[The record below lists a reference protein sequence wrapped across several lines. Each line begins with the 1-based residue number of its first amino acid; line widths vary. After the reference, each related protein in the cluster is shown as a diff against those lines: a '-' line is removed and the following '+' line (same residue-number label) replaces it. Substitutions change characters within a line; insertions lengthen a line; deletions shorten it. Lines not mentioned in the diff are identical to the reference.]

1 MSSEIT
7 DAVQIIHI
15 LFEGTDLFLRVAGVG
30 MKPLKQ
36 LTKLIAGMLMKE
48 KMEGKTSMKN
58 LLKRGGDMHV
68 FKFPQEQLKKVE
80 AMAKKYGILY
90 SLLPDFNKDGMREL
104 VFHAQS
110 LPRMNALIEKL
121 KAGQVMDLEEYFRN
135 TSDRD
140 IDKFYEENRGRK
152 SGEKE
157 MGGKEA
163 GAKETESMQKNTDKM
178 EPSTGSIGKEQ
189 KPAWMETGYLKI
201 KDIEAIPL
209 DQRLNILNHY
219 QSGEYDPVTITAKLV
234 IREEQ
239 DYVVVRLPRQMNQ
252 FIHIPKSDFWFPE
265 GSRTALA
272 FLKKKE
278 EMKIYGSHGDEIQ
291 SRKGMDIFHE
301 YFDTVNANIR
311 TAMEHKSE
319 KRVQEQ
325 SERESGKESGRT
337 EGTRPPETG
346 KAEVKNRIEKAA
358 KDNRTKDTA
367 AKTRNP
373 VKDLKEIKQPAK
385 GR

>member
-36 LTKLIAGMLMKE
+36 LTKLIMGILAKE

-90 SLLPDFNKDGMREL
+90 SLLPDFNKDGMREI
-104 VFHAQS
+104 VFHAES
-110 LPRMNALIEKL
+110 LPRMNALVEKL
-121 KAGQVMDLEEYFRN
+121 KAGQVMGLEEYFQN

-140 IDKFYEENRGRK
+140 IDKFYEGMQKGRMA
-152 SGEKE
+152 EKE
-157 MGGKEA
+157 TAGKEA
-163 GAKETESMQKNTDKM
+163 GNMQKSTDSRGY
-178 EPSTGSIGKEQ
+178 PVSGIGEGR
-189 KPAWMETGYLKI
+189 KPEWMETGYLKM

-209 DQRLNILNHY
+209 EQRLNILDHY
-219 QSGEYDPVTITAKLV
+219 QSGEYDPITITSKLV
-234 IREEQ
+234 IRQ
-239 DYVVVRLPRQMNQ
+239 TGDHVTVRLPRQSGK
-252 FIHIPKSDFWFPE
+252 FIRIPIEDFYFPE

-272 FLKKKE
+272 FLRKKE
-278 EMKIYGSHGDEIQ
+278 EMQVYTEHGSEMFTM
-291 SRKGMDIFHE
+291 KGNDIFHN

-311 TAMEHKSE
+311 TAVEHKSDE
-319 KRVQEQ
+319 RGREQ
-325 SERESGKESGRT
+325 GSREGDRT
-337 EGTRPPETG
+337 ERTAPEGTEKTASKG
-346 KAEVKNRIEKAA
+346 KAGTA
-358 KDNRTKDTA
+358 KDAAEKTGTAKDTA
-367 AKTRNP
+367 GKMRTAK
-373 VKDLKEIKQPAK
+373 KEIKQPMK

>member
-36 LTKLIAGMLMKE
+36 LTKLIMGILAKE

-68 FKFPQEQLKKVE
+68 FKFPKEQLKKVE

-90 SLLPDFNKDGMREL
+90 SLLPDFNKDGMREI
-104 VFHAQS
+104 VFHAES

-121 KAGQVMDLEEYFRN
+121 KAGQVMGLEEYFQN
-135 TSDRD
+135 TSGRD
-140 IDKFYEENRGRK
+140 IDKFYEEMKGRAA
-152 SGEKE
+152 E
-157 MGGKEA
+157 MGTKEA
-163 GAKETESMQKNTDKM
+163 ENRQGNTENKSYSVSGM
-178 EPSTGSIGKEQ
+178 GKEQ
-189 KPAWMETGYLKI
+189 KQPWMETGYLKM

-219 QSGEYDPVTITAKLV
+219 QSGEYDPITITSKLIV
-234 IREEQ
+234 EQ
-239 DYVVVRLPRQMNQ
+239 KEDHAVVRLPRQSGK
-252 FIHIPKSDFWFPE
+252 FIRIPIEDFYFPE

-278 EMKIYGSHGDEIQ
+278 EMKVYTELGDEMLAM
-291 SRKGMDIFHE
+291 KGNDIFHN

-311 TAMEHKSE
+311 TAVEHKSD
-319 KRVQEQ
+319 
-325 SERESGKESGRT
+325 EREMEQGSRENSKESGRAGRT
-337 EGTRPPETG
+337 SPPEAGATTKGRVEKTG
-346 KAEVKNRIEKAA
+346 AV
-358 KDNRTKDTA
+358 KDTA
-367 AKTRNP
+367 EKT
-373 VKDLKEIKQPAK
+373 KSTGKEIKQIKQPVK

>member
-15 LFEGTDLFLRVAGVG
+15 LFEGTDLFLRVTGKCL
-30 MKPLKQ
+30 KPVTQ
-36 LTKLIAGMLMKE
+36 LAKLIMGILAKE

-58 LLKRGGDMHV
+58 LLKRGSDMHV

-90 SLLPDFNKDGMREL
+90 SLLPDFNKDGMREI
-104 VFHAQS
+104 VFHAES

-121 KAGQVMDLEEYFRN
+121 KAGQVMGLEEYFQN
-135 TSDRD
+135 TSGRD
-140 IDKFYEENRGRK
+140 IDKFYEEMKGRAA
-152 SGEKE
+152 E
-157 MGGKEA
+157 MGTKEA
-163 GAKETESMQKNTDKM
+163 ENRQGNM
-178 EPSTGSIGKEQ
+178 ENKVYSVSGMGKEQ
-189 KPAWMETGYLKI
+189 KPEWMETGYLKM

-219 QSGEYDPVTITAKLV
+219 QSGEYDPITITSKL
-234 IREEQ
+234 IIEQ
-239 DYVVVRLPRQMNQ
+239 KEDHAVVRLPRQSGK
-252 FIHIPKSDFWFPE
+252 FIRIPIEDFYFPE

-278 EMKIYGSHGDEIQ
+278 EMKVYTELGDEMFTM
-291 SRKGMDIFHE
+291 KGNDIFHD

-311 TAMEHKSE
+311 TAVEHKAD
-319 KRVQEQ
+319 
-325 SERESGKESGRT
+325 EREMEQGSRENNSPEKT
-337 EGTRPPETG
+337 GTAKDT
-346 KAEVKNRIEKAA
+346 IEKI
-358 KDNRTKDTA
+358 KDT
-367 AKTRNP
+367 KKEIRQP
-373 VKDLKEIKQPAK
+373 VK

>member
-15 LFEGTDLFLRVAGVG
+15 LFEGADLCLRVTGKCL
-30 MKPLKQ
+30 KPLAQ
-36 LTKLIAGMLMKE
+36 LTKLIMGILARE

-68 FKFPQEQLKKVE
+68 FKFPQEQMKKVE

-90 SLLPDFNKDGMREL
+90 SLLPDFNKDGMREI
-104 VFHAQS
+104 VFHAES

-121 KAGQVMDLEEYFRN
+121 KAGQVMGLEEYFQN

-140 IDKFYEENRGRK
+140 IDKFFEETQKGRTT
-152 SGEKE
+152 EKT
-157 MGGKEA
+157 A
-163 GAKETESMQKNTDKM
+163 GKETETMQKNTA
-178 EPSTGSIGKEQ
+178 SKEQ
-189 KPAWMETGYLKI
+189 KQPWMETGYLKM

-209 DQRLNILNHY
+209 EQRLNILDHY
-219 QSGEYDPVTITAKLV
+219 QSGEYDPITITSKLV
-234 IREEQ
+234 TKQTE
-239 DYVVVRLPRQMNQ
+239 DHVMVRLPRQSGKY
-252 FIHIPKSDFWFPE
+252 IRIPIEDFYFPE

-278 EMKIYGSHGDEIQ
+278 EMKVYAELGDEMFTM
-291 SRKGMDIFHE
+291 KGSEIFHN

-311 TAMEHKSE
+311 TAVEHRSE
-319 KRVQEQ
+319 
-325 SERESGKESGRT
+325 ERELGQDSRENSNAERSSQPENRKSSREKDTGEKAVKNTAEKAKNIGKE
-337 EGTRPPETG
+337 
-346 KAEVKNRIEKAA
+346 V
-358 KDNRTKDTA
+358 
-367 AKTRNP
+367 
-373 VKDLKEIKQPAK
+373 KQPVR

>member
-36 LTKLIAGMLMKE
+36 LTKLIMGILAKE

-90 SLLPDFNKDGMREL
+90 SLLPDFNKDGMREI
-104 VFHAQS
+104 VFHAES
-110 LPRMNALIEKL
+110 LPRMNALVEKL
-121 KAGQVMDLEEYFRN
+121 KAGQVMGLEEYFQN
-135 TSDRD
+135 TSGRD
-140 IDKFYEENRGRK
+140 IDKFYEEMKGRAA
-152 SGEKE
+152 E
-157 MGGKEA
+157 MGTKEA
-163 GAKETESMQKNTDKM
+163 ENTQRNMEDKAYSVSGM
-178 EPSTGSIGKEQ
+178 RQEQ
-189 KPAWMETGYLKI
+189 KQPWMETGYLKM

-219 QSGEYDPVTITAKLV
+219 QSGEYDPITITSKL
-234 IREEQ
+234 IIEQ
-239 DYVVVRLPRQMNQ
+239 KEDHVVVRLPRQSGK
-252 FIHIPKSDFWFPE
+252 FIHIPIEDFYFPK

-278 EMKIYGSHGDEIQ
+278 EMKVYTELGDEMLAM
-291 SRKGMDIFHE
+291 KGNDIFHN

-311 TAMEHKSE
+311 TAVEHKSDE
-319 KRVQEQ
+319 RKMEQ
-325 SERESGKESGRT
+325 GSRESNSLERTGSMEGGTKAKGR
-337 EGTRPPETG
+337 E
-346 KAEVKNRIEKAA
+346 EKAGVS
-358 KDNRTKDTA
+358 KDTA
-367 AKTRNP
+367 DKVRNAG
-373 VKDLKEIKQPAK
+373 KEKKEIKQPVK

>member
-7 DAVQIIHI
+7 DAVQIIHV
-15 LFEGTDLFLRVAGVG
+15 LFEGADLCLRVAGKCL
-30 MKPLKQ
+30 KPAAQ
-36 LTKLIAGMLMKE
+36 LTKLIMGILAKE

-90 SLLPDFNKDGMREL
+90 SLLPDFNKDGMREM
-104 VFHAQS
+104 VFHAES

-121 KAGQVMDLEEYFRN
+121 KAGQVMGLDEYFQN

-140 IDKFYEENRGRK
+140 IDKFYEESQKGK
-152 SGEKE
+152 TAEKE
-157 MGGKEA
+157 AE
-163 GAKETESMQKNTDKM
+163 KETGTMQKTTA
-178 EPSTGSIGKEQ
+178 SRGQEQ
-189 KPAWMETGYLKI
+189 KQPWMETGYLKM

-209 DQRLNILNHY
+209 DQRLNILDHY
-219 QSGEYDPVTITAKLV
+219 QSGEYDPITITSKLV
-234 IREEQ
+234 TKQEE
-239 DYVVVRLPRQMNQ
+239 DHVMVRLPRQSGK
-252 FIHIPKSDFWFPE
+252 FIRIPIEDFYFPE

-278 EMKIYGSHGDEIQ
+278 EMKVYAELGDEMFTM
-291 SRKGMDIFHE
+291 KGSEIFHH

-311 TAMEHKSE
+311 TAMEHKLD
-319 KRVQEQ
+319 
-325 SERESGKESGRT
+325 EREMKRGSMESDRA
-337 EGTRPPETG
+337 EKTG
-346 KAEVKNRIEKAA
+346 AS
-358 KDNRTKDTA
+358 KDTA
-367 AKTRNP
+367 EKIRNAK
-373 VKDLKEIKQPAK
+373 KEIKQPVK

>member
-15 LFEGTDLFLRVAGVG
+15 LFEGADLCLRVTGKC
-30 MKPLKQ
+30 MKPLAQ
-36 LTKLIAGMLMKE
+36 LTKLIMGILARE

-58 LLKRGGDMHV
+58 LLKRGGDMQV
-68 FKFPQEQLKKVE
+68 FKFPQEQMKKVE

-104 VFHAQS
+104 VFHAES

-121 KAGQVMDLEEYFRN
+121 KAGQVMGLEEYFQN

-140 IDKFYEENRGRK
+140 IDKFYEESQKGRTA
-152 SGEKE
+152 E
-157 MGGKEA
+157 KEA
-163 GAKETESMQKNTDKM
+163 GKETGTMQKNTA
-178 EPSTGSIGKEQ
+178 SRGQEQ
-189 KPAWMETGYLKI
+189 KQPWMETGYLKM

-209 DQRLNILNHY
+209 DQRLNILDHY
-219 QSGEYDPVTITAKLV
+219 QSGEYDPITITSKLV
-234 IREEQ
+234 TRQEE
-239 DYVVVRLPRQMNQ
+239 DHVMVRLPRQSGKY
-252 FIHIPKSDFWFPE
+252 IRIPIEDFYFPE

-278 EMKIYGSHGDEIQ
+278 EMKVYAELGDEMFTM
-291 SRKGMDIFHE
+291 KGNDIFHN

-311 TAMEHKSE
+311 TAVEHKSDE
-319 KRVQEQ
+319 REMEQ
-325 SERESGKESGRT
+325 GRKENSKESDRSERTRQPENGKPAKNMT
-337 EGTRPPETG
+337 EKP
-346 KAEVKNRIEKAA
+346 V
-358 KDNRTKDTA
+358 KDTA
-367 AKTRNP
+367 EKIRTT
-373 VKDLKEIKQPAK
+373 KKEIKQPVK